1 MEVELVRVSIE
12 DAELVWNMQL
22 KAFEALLIKYQDF
35 DVSPGNEPLE
45 KVIERLKQPFT
56 YYYLIKMDGMAV
68 GAIRVADRKDETS
81 RKRVSPLFVLPEYQ
95 NKGIAQWAL
104 SEVERIHGSER
115 WKLDTIL
122 QERGNCYLY
131 EKMGYKVTG
140 ETKAVNERMTLV
152 FYEK

>member
-1 MEVELVRVSIE
+1 LEVELVRVSIE

-68 GAIRVADRKDETS
+68 GAIRVVDRKDETS

>member
-12 DAELVWNMQL
+12 DTELVWNMQL

-68 GAIRVADRKDETS
+68 GAIRVVDRKDETS

>member
-68 GAIRVADRKDETS
+68 GAIRVVDRKDETS

>member
-1 MEVELVRVSIE
+1 MGLELIRASTE
-12 DAELVWNMQL
+12 DGELIWNMQL
-22 KAFEALLIKYQDF
+22 KAFEALLDKYQDF
-35 DVSPGNEPLE
+35 DVSPGSEPLE

-68 GAIRVADRKDETS
+68 GAIRVVDRKAETS

-95 NKGIAQWAL
+95 NRGIAQWAL
-104 SEVERIHGSER
+104 SEVERIHGDKR
-115 WKLDTIL
+115 WQLDTIL
-122 QERGNCYLY
+122 QERVNCRLY
-131 EKMGYKVTG
+131 EKMGYKATG